1 MTEIEIEDNKV
12 RGFAG
17 IIDKALASLNS
28 NKKFQEKFKDAMLR
42 IVLNAKNANF
52 AALIIVDHGILRIES
67 IKNKPPENLKKKE
80 VGWDALLE
88 MDTQT
93 FLAIAMNR
101 ISMLGVAKKWV
112 TGKIRMKGIRKLLN
126 LLKMFTLLTDI
137 N

>member
-1 MTEIEIEDNKV
+1 MEEIEIEEKKV

-17 IIDKALASLNS
+17 IIDNALSPLNS
-28 NKKFQEKFKDAMLR
+28 NQIFQERFRTTELK
-42 IVLNAKNANF
+42 IVLNAKNANY
-52 AALIIVDHGILRIES
+52 AALIIVDRGILRIES

-80 VGWDALLE
+80 IGWDALLE

-101 ISMLGVAKKWV
+101 ISMLGVAIKWI

-126 LLKMFTLLTDI
+126 LLKIFKLLSVID
-137 N
+137 